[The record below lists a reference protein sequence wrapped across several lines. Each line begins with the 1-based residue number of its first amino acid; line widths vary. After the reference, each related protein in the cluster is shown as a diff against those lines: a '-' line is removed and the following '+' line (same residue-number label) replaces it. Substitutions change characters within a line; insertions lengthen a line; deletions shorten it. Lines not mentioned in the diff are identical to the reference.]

1 MLDYLLDY
9 TEFHFDA
16 EEKLQE
22 EISFPAINEHKAKH
36 AEFKNAVKELQ
47 EMLEEEE
54 GPTEAFV
61 AQVQKNVV
69 DWLFDHIKVFDR
81 AVAEYKG

>member
-1 MLDYLLDY
+1 
-9 TEFHFDA
+9 
-16 EEKLQE
+16 
-22 EISFPAINEHKAKH
+22 
-36 AEFKNAVKELQ
+36 
-47 EMLEEEE
+47 MLEEEE